1 MTTQTSPSPAAIAD
15 EQPDAIADD
24 QPDAIADE
32 QPDAMPTAAVPPADA
47 DVRASGVTRTTDV
60 ADGLDA
66 AEFNL
71 PITLDLR
78 PLLGG
83 KTLAEID
90 FDAIHAFIAANELYA
105 IEYNETGELVIMP
118 PTMMPGGF
126 LEARLIAF
134 VTMWALAHGG
144 AASASQAIFRIPDL
158 GGRAPD
164 ASWVS
169 PERLA
174 TLDAEQRRTGQVCPD
189 FVAEIRSPGDTLAR
203 LQRKMDEYLAAGARL
218 GWLIDP
224 PRRRVIIYRPGREPE
239 ILDNPAVLYGEDV
252 MPGFEFPIA
261 ELIFDA
267 A

>member
-1 MTTQTSPSPAAIAD
+1 MVTQTLPPPTRPAAA
-15 EQPDAIADD
+15 EPATKPADD
-24 QPDAIADE
+24 GRTSDA
-32 QPDAMPTAAVPPADA
+32 
-47 DVRASGVTRTTDV
+47 AS
-60 ADGLDA
+60 GLDA

-71 PITLDLR
+71 PIALDLR

-90 FDAIHAFIAANELYA
+90 FDDVHAFIAANELYA
-105 IEYNETGELVIMP
+105 IEYNETGELVIML
-118 PTMMPGGF
+118 PTMMPGGD
-126 LEARLIAF
+126 LESRLIAF
-134 VTMWALAHGG
+134 VTMWALAYGG
-144 AASASQAIFRIPDL
+144 MMPSSKTIFRIPGV
-158 GGRAPD
+158 GGRGPD

-174 TLDAEQRRTGQVCPD
+174 TLDAEQRRTGRVCPD
-189 FVAEIRSPGDTLAR
+189 FVAEIRSPSDTLAR
-203 LQRKMDEYLAAGARL
+203 LQRKMDEYLAAGACL

-239 ILDNPAVLYGEDV
+239 TLDNPTVLCGEDV
-252 MPGFEFPIA
+252 MPGFEFRIG